1 MAVAKGKSTMRTGK
15 LSLHCTTMIDLLRMY
30 DPRIKITVTE
40 EKECNTNLIEIEGLG
55 LQL

>member
-1 MAVAKGKSTMRTGK
+1 
-15 LSLHCTTMIDLLRMY
+15 MIDLLRMY